1 MKTRN
6 NPGETNNLGDLNNQR
21 RTNKQGRI
29 VEAYV
34 GEYASGKSEVALNRA
49 LYLVKSGRK
58 PITLVDFDLVEPFYT
73 LRPLKKGLEE
83 KGLQVLA
90 WETEKTMGLGEAGML
105 LKPEI
110 RWVLRREG
118 DVIIDVGYGVAGAR
132 KLRLLEDVREHPELK
147 IYVVINIARP
157 LTSDVAG
164 ILEYTKTLGKVDG
177 VINNSHWG
185 DDTTIEIIQEGAEV
199 VTKAAKLL
207 GLPVIATTVE
217 QRFSQQIPP
226 SDIRGNPVFFLERQ
240 MNRYYW

>member
-1 MKTRN
+1 MKKRRAQVL
-6 NPGETNNLGDLNNQR
+6 GE
-21 RTNKQGRI
+21 RI

-49 LYLVKSGRK
+49 LRLVQQGRQ
-58 PITLVDFDLVEPFYT
+58 PVTLVDFDLVEPFYT
-73 LRPLKKGLEE
+73 LRPLKKSLEE

-90 WETEKTMGLGEAGML
+90 WETEKTMGLGEAGMV

-110 RWVLRREG
+110 RWALRRQG

-164 ILEYTKTLGKVDG
+164 ILEYIKSLGIVHG

-185 DDTTIEIIQEGAEV
+185 DDTTINIIQEGAQV
-199 VTKAAKLL
+199 VTEVARIL
-207 GLPVIATTVE
+207 GLPVIGTTAE
-217 QRFSQQIPP
+217 QKFFHQISQRD
-226 SDIRGNPVFFLERQ
+226 SMGNPVFFLERQ

>member
-1 MKTRN
+1 MEKREK
-6 NPGETNNLGDLNNQR
+6 PGQR
-21 RTNKQGRI
+21 QKERI

-49 LYLVKSGRK
+49 LKLVRQGHQ
-58 PITLVDFDLVEPFYT
+58 PVTLVDFDLVEPFYT
-73 LRPLKKGLEE
+73 LRPLKKSLEE

-90 WETEKTMGLGEAGML
+90 WETEKTMGLGEAGMV

-110 RWVLRREG
+110 RWALRRQG

-147 IYVVINIARP
+147 VFVVINIARP
-157 LTSDVAG
+157 LTSDVTG
-164 ILEYTKTLGKVDG
+164 MIEYIKTLGTVHG

-185 DDTTIEIIQEGAEV
+185 DDTTIEIIQEGSEA
-199 VTKAAKLL
+199 VTKAANLL

-217 QRFSQQIPP
+217 QRFSHQI
-226 SDIRGNPVFFLERQ
+226 SKYDIMGNPVVFLERQ